1 MKPSGQ
7 HDLPENPRPGLFLM
21 VNSLERGG
29 TERQFV
35 TLAQGLSGG
44 SLEVSTGCLA
54 RRGEFV
60 DSVPAIKEFSPGR
73 SLFKGQSILTRAA
86 LARHLRRQHISVAH
100 AFDFYANL
108 MLIPAARLARI
119 SVVIGSHRQLG
130 DLLTPLQFRAQN
142 AAFRAC
148 DRVVC
153 NSRAAADRLKQAGV
167 ATDKLVV
174 IPNALPDE
182 AFAETVPALPR
193 ESGKRRVG
201 MVARMNDRDKNH
213 AAFLRMAARL
223 APRHESVQFVLI
235 GGGPLRAELEA
246 MAGELGIA
254 DRVLFLG
261 DRSDIPAVL
270 ASLEV
275 TVLPSRSESLSNV
288 ILESMASGVP
298 VVASNVGGNPELL
311 SDGQTGFLTSD
322 DDAALAAAVEKF
334 LANDEL
340 RKACG
345 KRAKLEA
352 STKYQLSAVCEK
364 YEQLYLSTLAQKSG
378 YQELRKAR
386 SLA

>member
-1 MKPSGQ
+1 
-7 HDLPENPRPGLFLM
+7 M

-35 TLAQGLSGG
+35 TLAKGLSGG
-44 SLEVSTGCLA
+44 NFEVSTGCLA
-54 RRGEFV
+54 RRGEFI

-73 SLFKGQSILTRAA
+73 SLFKGQSIVTRAT
-86 LARHLRRQHISVAH
+86 LARYLRRQHIAVAH

-119 SVVIGSHRQLG
+119 PVVIGSHRQLG

-167 ATDKLVV
+167 AAEKLVV

-182 AFAETVPALPR
+182 AFAKAAPALPR
-193 ESGKRRVG
+193 KSSQLRVG
-201 MVARMNDRDKNH
+201 MVARMNDRGKNH
-213 AAFLRMAARL
+213 ATFLRMAARL
-223 APRHESVQFVLI
+223 APKHPSVQFVLV
-235 GGGPLRAELEA
+235 GGGPLRGELEA
-246 MAGELGIA
+246 MAAELNIA

-270 ASLEV
+270 ASLDL

-298 VVASNVGGNPELL
+298 VVASNVGGNPELI
-311 SDGQTGFLTSD
+311 SDGQTGFLTAD
-322 DDAALAAAVEKF
+322 DDVALAAAVEKF
-334 LANDEL
+334 LTNEEL
-340 RKACG
+340 RIACG

-352 STKYQLSAVCEK
+352 SEQYQLGTICEK
-364 YEQLYLSTLAQKSG
+364 YEQLYLSTLALKTG
-378 YQELRKAR
+378 HQELRKAR

>member
-1 MKPSGQ
+1 
-7 HDLPENPRPGLFLM
+7 M

-35 TLAQGLSGG
+35 TLANGLSGG
-44 SLEVSTGCLA
+44 NFAVSTGCLA

-60 DSVPAIKEFSPGR
+60 ESLPAIKEFSPGR
-73 SLFKGQSILTRAA
+73 SLFKGQSILMRAS
-86 LARHLRRQHISVAH
+86 LARHLHEQHVAVAH

-108 MLIPAARLARI
+108 MLVPAARLARI
-119 SVVIGSHRQLG
+119 PVVMGSHRQLG

-142 AAFRAC
+142 AAFRVC

-153 NSRAAADRLKQAGV
+153 NSRAAADRLKQAGIS
-167 ATDKLVV
+167 ADKLVV

-182 AFAETVPALPR
+182 AFAETRPALPR
-193 ESGKRRVG
+193 EPGKLRVG
-201 MVARMNDRDKNH
+201 MIARMNDRGKNH
-213 AAFLRMAARL
+213 AIFLRMAARL
-223 APRHESVQFVLI
+223 APKHPSMQFVLV
-235 GGGPLRAELEA
+235 GGGPLRGELEA
-246 MAGELGIA
+246 TAGELGIA
-254 DRVLFLG
+254 DHVLFLG

-270 ASLEV
+270 ASLDI

-311 SDGQTGFLTSD
+311 SDGQTGFLTAG
-322 DDAALAAAVEKF
+322 DDASFAGAVETF
-334 LANDEL
+334 LRNEEL

-352 STKYQLSAVCEK
+352 SSQYQLDAICEK
-364 YEQLYLSTLAQKSG
+364 YEQLYLSTLALKTG
-378 YQELRKAR
+378 HQELRKAR